1 MATEFAGEKLWKKI
15 FTIIKLAISH
25 SIENSVIDKEHDQ
38 NKISAS
44 IIASGERNDNCMTQ
58 SSAKPQMKMLKIV
71 KNPLLKRMKIL

>member
-1 MATEFAGEKLWKKI
+1 MEENIYNYKI
-15 FTIIKLAISH
+15 SNITQPTDFV
-25 SIENSVIDKEHDQ
+25 IENSVIDKEHDQ